1 MLTNRHKRLV
11 SCCEGVVLGRVNPSL
26 LVAGVR
32 VQQAELNTRHVCQTV
47 ELCPP
52 RRRGKGMGEGVRCPA
67 EFSRTHRP
75 ITGKQHRQERP
86 LGSLALSD
94 LSHFIPGVCASN
106 LLSTPELGIGC
117 VCLRVN
123 VSEEL
128 MVGSLETQ
136 VGGGSGVT
144 RPRTS
149 IQRGPVCSGCVLAQ
163 APTLE
168 AQSQWLKSGSRAPHP
183 THCTLWREA
192 NSKGNRGV
200 CVLS

>member
-1 MLTNRHKRLV
+1 
-11 SCCEGVVLGRVNPSL
+11 
-26 LVAGVR
+26 
-32 VQQAELNTRHVCQTV
+32 
-47 ELCPP
+47 
-52 RRRGKGMGEGVRCPA
+52 MGEGVRCPA

-106 LLSTPELGIGC
+106 LLLTPELGIGR

-123 VSEEL
+123 VSEAL
-128 MVGSLETQ
+128 VVGSLETQ

-149 IQRGPVCSGCVLAQ
+149 IQRGPVCSGCVC
-163 APTLE
+163 PRTLG
-168 AQSQWLKSGSRAPHP
+168 SGSHSRGTVPVAEEWVTGSPSHP
-183 THCTLWREA
+183 LHPMEG
-192 NSKGNRGV
+192 SKFQ
-200 CVLS
+200 S